1 MNSKTNLHVLQ
12 IQSIGLSFK
21 TAKDLGNRAEILP
34 TFKPHPR
41 ESHPGQDLQWVS
53 NPRHGLRWLSKK
65 INPESPTK
73 RNLTLYYRDPLLCLQ
88 YLMHSPLVQDHISF
102 SPFKLY
108 ESAAKTMRIYTEWLS
123 GDRAW
128 NMQASYF
135 FLCYYFVVNIL
146 QTQLGNGATLLGV
159 ILSSDK
165 TNISVMTGGRSA
177 HPLLI
182 SLANISMEFRN
193 KDLNDAYLLLALLP
207 IPKFIHRKR
216 EIRGML
222 KSRLYHHC
230 LDVVLAPLK
239 AAAQLGVMLSDPL
252 GNLRWCFTPLASFIV
267 DTPEAQLIS
276 CVGGKTSPVTMANY
290 AQFGDDFRHPSR
302 TGSIT
307 LNTINKIHRSANAV
321 ESLETYEKAA
331 KSYRLNGV
339 QLPFWRDWALSSNPS
354 SFLTSEPLHHWHK
367 QFWDHDAKWCIYMLG
382 AAEIDFRFSV
392 LHNRSGY

>member
-1 MNSKTNLHVLQ
+1 
-12 IQSIGLSFK
+12 
-21 TAKDLGNRAEILP
+21 
-34 TFKPHPR
+34 
-41 ESHPGQDLQWVS
+41 
-53 NPRHGLRWLSKK
+53 
-65 INPESPTK
+65 
-73 RNLTLYYRDPLLCLQ
+73 
-88 YLMHSPLVQDHISF
+88 MHSPLVQDHISF
-102 SPFKLY
+102 SPFKPY

-165 TNISVMTGGRSA
+165 TNISAMTGGRSA

-182 SLANISMEFRN
+182 SLANILMEFQN

-216 EIRGML
+216 EIHGML
-222 KSRLYHHC
+222 ESHLYHHC

-239 AAAQLGVMLSDPL
+239 AAAQLGVMLLDPL

-276 CVGGKTSPVTMANY
+276 CVGGKTSPVTMENY
-290 AQFGDDFRHPSR
+290 AQFGDDF
-302 TGSIT
+302 
-307 LNTINKIHRSANAV
+307 
-321 ESLETYEKAA
+321 
-331 KSYRLNGV
+331 
-339 QLPFWRDWALSSNPS
+339 
-354 SFLTSEPLHHWHK
+354 
-367 QFWDHDAKWCIYMLG
+367 
-382 AAEIDFRFSV
+382 
-392 LHNRSGY
+392 